1 MKKIRFPVV
10 GKQEIQIVFMKALYM
25 NSETGEF
32 TFPKDAIIPEQ
43 TEKDR
48 EILPKF
54 IITGKQKLDDKDID
68 LIKEY
73 LEKSYKQRNETKRY

>member
-1 MKKIRFPVV
+1 MKNNWGRLNYKL
-10 GKQEIQIVFMKALYM
+10 KLQ
-25 NSETGEF
+25 
-32 TFPKDAIIPEQ
+32 AI
-43 TEKDR
+43 
-48 EILPKF
+48 ILPKS